1 MNRRIDGQRGLGASR
16 AGVEHVQQTKTENPR
31 QLTPSTDEV
40 QPISCVVLLIALIG
54 DLNQGVVDFS

>member
-40 QPISCVVLLIALIG
+40 
-54 DLNQGVVDFS
+54 